1 MLSLKKEQ
9 VRDQEFTINDGELN
23 YFCEASDRDDKVTI
37 SNKEEDIPT
46 QLSESTLFILD
57 FTL

>member
-1 MLSLKKEQ
+1 MLSLKKDKVQ
-9 VRDQEFTINDGELN
+9 DQENGDGELN